1 MVSIARSG
9 LRHDW
14 RRYLAAVLAV
24 TFSGLLVVVQLA
36 LLLGM
41 FATVSVAI
49 DRSTADIWIGSRNAP
64 SVDLGRPLPY
74 GADARAWA
82 HDGVERV
89 ERYVMVLG
97 DLRRSDGATMTVI
110 VNGIDATP
118 NGLAFAGM
126 LSAEQREL
134 LRNPYAV
141 LIDPADLGKLQ
152 AHVGDIIE
160 INGRR
165 AQIAGVVEG
174 LRAIGGVN
182 ALVSYGTFRTLVP
195 DAAHQTTYHLVRVRS
210 GTGIDGVVAELTDTA
225 PVPRYSV
232 WTARDFSVQ
241 SQTYWLLESGAGI
254 GSGFASLLAML
265 VGLVITSQT
274 LSGAILASI
283 REFAALRALGVS
295 HASLRAVVIE
305 QALWVGMA
313 GLIVTALLTAAIAWL
328 GQAVRVAM
336 SYPWWMLIS
345 AAAALMT
352 IAVVSGLMAL
362 RPLWQAEPASL
373 LR

>member
-9 LRHDW
+9 LIHEW

-49 DRSTADIWIGSRNAP
+49 DRSDADLWIGARNTP

-82 HDGVERV
+82 HGDVAGV
-89 ERYVMVLG
+89 ERYVSVLG
-97 DLRRSDGATMTVI
+97 DLRRADGATMSVI
-110 VNGIDATP
+110 INGIDTAP
-118 NGLAFAGM
+118 QGLAFSRL
-126 LSAEQREL
+126 LSAEQRAL
-134 LRNPYAV
+134 LRDPHAV
-141 LIDPADLGKLQ
+141 LVDPADLGKLR
-152 AHVGDIIE
+152 ADVGSIIE

-165 AQIAGVVEG
+165 ARISGVVEG
-174 LRAIGGVN
+174 LRAIGGIN
-182 ALVSYGTFRTLVP
+182 ALASFATLRHLAP
-195 DAAHQTTYHLVRVRS
+195 DTANQTTFYLVKVKPGERVD
-210 GTGIDGVVAELTDTA
+210 TVAHDIGDTA
-225 PVPRYSV
+225 RVPRYSV
-232 WTARDFSVQ
+232 WTSQDFSRQ

-254 GSGFASLLAML
+254 GSGFASALAML

-274 LSGAILASI
+274 LSGAILATI

-295 HASLRAVVIE
+295 LASLRSVVIE
-305 QALWVGMA
+305 QALWVGVL
-313 GLIVTALLTAAIAWL
+313 GLLLTAVLTAGIAWL
-328 GQAVRVAM
+328 GDIARVAM
-336 SYPWWMLIS
+336 SYPWWMLLS
-345 AAAALMT
+345 ASL
-352 IAVVSGLMAL
+352 GLMAIAVGSGLLGL
-362 RPLWQAEPASL
+362 RPLSRAEPVSL

>member
-49 DRSTADIWIGSRNAP
+49 DRSGADIWIGSRNAP

-74 GADARAWA
+74 GTDARAWA

-110 VNGIDATP
+110 INGIDTAP

-134 LRNPYAV
+134 LRHPHAV

-152 AHVGDIIE
+152 ASVGDIVE
-160 INGRR
+160 INGKR

-182 ALVSYGTFRTLVP
+182 ALASYATFRTLAP

-210 GTGIDGVVAELTDTA
+210 DASVAGVAADIADTA

-305 QALWVGMA
+305 QALWVGIA
-313 GLIVTALLTAAIAWL
+313 GLIVTALLTAAIAWF
-328 GQAVRVAM
+328 GQAARVAM
-336 SYPWWMLIS
+336 SYPWWMLLCAS
-345 AAAALMT
+345 LALMA
-352 IAVVSGLMAL
+352 IAVMSGLLAL
-362 RPLWQAEPASL
+362 RPLLRAEPALL